1 MNTYFDSELHL
12 QSEHLYLRF
21 TEERDAKDLFD
32 AIFHDRKVLEYYMAA
47 YAEDR
52 DSFTLK
58 EMISRCREREILCL
72 SILLKD
78 THKVIGML
86 NQTGEYNEGQIELGY
101 ALSSAYWN
109 RGYMS
114 EALSAVM
121 EYLFAHGVRKI
132 VCGFFKG
139 NIASK
144 RVMQKCHM
152 HFQEVREKEIS
163 YHGDFKDV
171 IYYCREGETSME
183 NGWNRCWTEVDLSVL
198 RRNYRIYQKEQS
210 QNRKIMAVVKA
221 DAYGHGDVE
230 VARVLQEEGC
240 FDFAVSNIEE
250 ALRLRNSGIEG
261 QILILGYTPL
271 NHAQELYDNDIT
283 QALISYDYARELSEF
298 HLPIKA
304 QFAID
309 TGMRRIGLNAD
320 DLDLCEKT
328 IRQYYDVFHL
338 TGMFTHLSVADSENE
353 EDVEFTREQIDKFTR
368 LADRI
373 SDLHLEN
380 IHCMNSA
387 GGLWHEA
394 RYSTYSRLGII
405 LYGLK
410 PDYKRQLP
418 AGIEPVMQW
427 KSVIS
432 MVKRIKPGDSV
443 GYGRTFIAQKPMRI
457 ATVSAGYADGYSR
470 QLSNVGYVLVHGRK
484 ARIIGRICM
493 DQFMIDISDIEDV
506 RLSDEVVLFG
516 KQGEEEITADDIA
529 NSIYTIGY
537 EVICGI
543 TSRVKRI
550 YINRNE

>member
-1 MNTYFDSELHL
+1 MNTYFDKDLHL
-12 QSEHLYLRF
+12 ETRHLILRF
-21 TEERDAKDLFD
+21 TRPSDTEDLFY
-32 AIFHDRKVLEYYMAA
+32 AIFHDRKVLKYYMAD
-47 YAEDR
+47 YVENLEGF
-52 DSFTLK
+52 SLEK
-58 EMISRCREREILCL
+58 MISRCMEKRILCL
-72 SILLKD
+72 SIILRE
-78 THKVIGML
+78 TNKVIGLL
-86 NQTGEYNEGQIELGY
+86 NQVGEYKEGEIELGY
-101 ALSSAYWN
+101 ALSSDYWN

-121 EYLFAHGVRKI
+121 HYLFEKDVRRI
-132 VCGFFKG
+132 NCGFFRE
-139 NIASK
+139 NLASE
-144 RVMQKCHM
+144 RVMQKCGM
-152 HFQEVREKEIS
+152 HFYEAREKEVS
-163 YHGDFKDV
+163 YLNEWKDV
-171 IYYCREGETSME
+171 IYYCKEGETSME
-183 NGWNRCWTEVDLSVL
+183 NGWNRCWTEVDLSAL
-198 RRNYRIYQKEQS
+198 RRNYQIYQKEQS

-230 VARVLQEEGC
+230 VSRVLQEEGC

-250 ALRLRNSGIEG
+250 ALRLRKNGIEG

-283 QALISYDYARELSEF
+283 QALISADYARELSEF

-353 EDVEFTREQIDKFTR
+353 EDVEFTKEQIGKFTR
-368 LADRI
+368 LADRVA
-373 SDLHLEN
+373 DLHMEN

-394 RYSTYSRLGII
+394 KYSTYSRLGII

-410 PDYKRQLP
+410 PDVRRQLP
-418 AGIEPVMQW
+418 EGIEPIMQW

-432 MVKRIKPGDSV
+432 MVKNIKPGDSV

-470 QLSNVGYVLVHGRK
+470 QLSNVGYVLVHGQK
-484 ARIIGRICM
+484 ARIIGRVCM
-493 DQFMIDISDIEDV
+493 DQFMIDISEIEDV

-516 KQGEEEITADDIA
+516 KQGDEEITADDIA

-543 TSRVKRI
+543 TSRVKRV